1 MKCVSV
7 SVSREVSGRI
17 CEWKMLPRN
26 VFMALN
32 CLLLFTQNLLL
43 LHQQLVIVLVARVRL
58 LWILEIQL
66 RRRRH
71 RRRFHPHWLF
81 PHSAESWFE
90 ILLRFIPRFTEALN
104 NVPREN
110 TRGKSYGHVLF
121 VIHMLQNL
129 MTQWR
134 MDVKE
139 QRIFSPDKIF
149 TASKA
154 SQRN

>member
-1 MKCVSV
+1 
-7 SVSREVSGRI
+7 
-17 CEWKMLPRN
+17 MLPRN

-90 ILLRFIPRFTEALN
+90 ILLRFIPRFTEAIN
-104 NVPREN
+104 NVPRES

-129 MTQWR
+129 MTNDGWMSR
-134 MDVKE
+134 NKG
-139 QRIFSPDKIF
+139 FSRLTKFLQPPKLVNGI
-149 TASKA
+149 
-154 SQRN
+154 NL